1 MTARHPDGDQQH
13 PETDGQARAW
23 GWVAHLRGGG
33 TTPWSAW
40 RDPAPPEGQAG
51 RYLPGAQQLELLR
64 RLNQRRVPPPEL
76 ARRVLAASAP
86 GRGRPDLGLVGVLP
100 LSRFGPSPVDPAG
113 LPPDELVRVATAL
126 IAEDVV
132 AAGDPPVPRPTRRF
146 RRRYRL
152 LGDPEL
158 ARPYRELLTADG
170 RPSGGATANV
180 VVLGTDP
187 ERMLVHAW
195 TARCFG
201 TEGVRPWPEWVAAA
215 ARGGSLP
222 PRIDLAEVARTWAG
236 RVGAGRVHVVLD
248 DPRRGARL
256 AGLRRPPDS
265 TTELSADAVELAR
278 RTGPVVGTLVPP
290 ERRSQLLW
298 HRLRPALAGFE
309 GAALLVPDRHRAW
322 LDERTA
328 DLRGRLA
335 RGDYAVHGD
344 LTPQSAH
351 HSAQQSAQESADPRG
366 VTAPDDERV
375 LALAMQVLLGPSTG
389 PVVVAGEG
397 V

>member
-1 MTARHPDGDQQH
+1 MSPPSAEG
-13 PETDGQARAW
+13 ETDGQARAW
-23 GWVAHLRGGG
+23 GWVVHLRSGG

-40 RDPAPPEGQAG
+40 REPAPPQQQAG

-64 RLNQRRVPPPEL
+64 RLNQQRVPAPGL
-76 ARRVLAASAP
+76 AGRVLAASAP

-100 LSRFGPSPVDPAG
+100 RTRFGPQPVDPSE

-126 IAEDVV
+126 IAEDIV
-132 AAGDPPVPRPTRRF
+132 AAGDPPRPRPTRRF

-158 ARPYRELLTADG
+158 ARPFREALIADG
-170 RPSGGATANV
+170 RPPGGSGATV

-215 ARGGSLP
+215 ARGGTLP
-222 PRIDLAEVARTWAG
+222 PRIDLAEIAHAWAD
-236 RVGAGRVHVVLD
+236 RVGDGRVHVVLD
-248 DPRRGARL
+248 DPGYGARL
-256 AGLRRPPDS
+256 AGLRHPAPAAAD
-265 TTELSADAVELAR
+265 LSADAIELAR

-290 ERRSQLLW
+290 ERRAQLLW
-298 HRLRPALAGFE
+298 HRLRPLLAGFD
-309 GAALLVPDRHRAW
+309 GATLLVPERHRPW
-322 LDERTA
+322 LADRAT
-328 DLRGRLA
+328 DLRRRLGR
-335 RGDYAVHGD
+335 GGYAVHGD
-344 LTPQSAH
+344 LPDPSAALP
-351 HSAQQSAQESADPRG
+351 SDDQGDRPGRQVG
-366 VTAPDDERV
+366 VAAPDDERV
-375 LALAMQVLLGPSTG
+375 LVLAMQVLLGPPIG
-389 PVVVAGEG
+389 APEAAGEG